1 MLIRSE
7 KQKDREAVYDVNE
20 KAFETSAEAKLVD
33 MLSEQSQHVI
43 SLVCEHNL
51 EIVGHIMFSPVILS
65 GHSELKLM
73 GLAPMSVVP
82 QHQLK
87 GFGSALVKTGLEQ
100 CRQLNYT
107 GVVVLGH
114 PRYYPRFGFSP
125 ASGFGIKSAYKVA
138 DEVFMAVELYAGAL
152 SGKSGTV
159 SYHPVFNSV

>member
-1 MLIRSE
+1 
-7 KQKDREAVYDVNE
+7 
-20 KAFETSAEAKLVD
+20 
-33 MLSEQSQHVI
+33 
-43 SLVCEHNL
+43 
-51 EIVGHIMFSPVILS
+51 MFSAVKLS
-65 GHSELKLM
+65 GHPELKLM
-73 GLAPMSVVP
+73 GLAPMAVAP
-82 QHQLK
+82 EHQRK

-114 PRYYPRFGFSP
+114 PRYYPGFGFSP
-125 ASGFGIKSAYKVA
+125 ASGFGIKSAYEVA